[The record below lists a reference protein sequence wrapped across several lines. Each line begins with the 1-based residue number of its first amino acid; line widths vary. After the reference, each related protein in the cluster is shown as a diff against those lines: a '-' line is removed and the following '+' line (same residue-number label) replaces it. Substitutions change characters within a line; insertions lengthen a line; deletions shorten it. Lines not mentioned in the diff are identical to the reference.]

1 MKAKT
6 VSVVHEDPF
15 EAGLQAADE
24 LLFQLGKTPDFIL
37 MFVSAEID
45 AQRALDG
52 FWKQMPSSAR
62 LVGCSSFAEIDS
74 EEALSGSVTAMGVVL
89 DEHLAVQVFHADPGS
104 SVKESYEAG
113 RAVGNQLKP
122 FNPSLIIMFPDGIK
136 ARGTPLLVGLQDCL
150 GQDIP
155 IIGGLS
161 AAPGDMSKSY
171 ELFDRSLLC
180 GHIVGLALQGPVE
193 LVTAAKAGFSP
204 VGVPKTITRVQEGR
218 GILEFDGQPA
228 ARVYKDYLGDRAGEM
243 PLVGLEFP
251 LGVVG
256 GPELSQRL
264 EEGEAVQIVRAV
276 VGIDESDGALL
287 CLGELPAGAQ
297 VCMTR
302 ANKDEIL
309 KASNQAGEKALHQMP
324 NPDMAFIFSCLGRKI
339 VLGADY
345 KDELAETFSKLS
357 NVPKIGFYTYGE
369 LSPVQ
374 GISRHH
380 HETFTIALL
389 KVG

>member
-1 MKAKT
+1 MKAIT
-6 VSVVHEDPF
+6 ISIVNDDPF
-15 EAGLQAADE
+15 EAGRQVADE
-24 LLFQLGKTPDFIL
+24 LVAQLGKIPDFVL
-37 MFVSAEID
+37 MFISAECEP
-45 AQRALDG
+45 QRALDG
-52 FWKQMPSSAR
+52 FWTQMPGAPQ

-74 EEALSGSVTAMGVVL
+74 EEALSGSVTAMGVL
-89 DEHLAVQVFHADPGS
+89 AGEHIAFQTFRADPGTS
-104 SVKESYEAG
+104 AAESKAAG
-113 RAVGNQLKP
+113 ITVGQSLKS
-122 FNPSLIIMFPDGIK
+122 FNPSLIILFPDGIK
-136 ARGTPLLVGLQDCL
+136 ARGTPLLLGLQESL
-150 GQDIP
+150 GVHMP

-171 ELFDRSLLC
+171 ELFNREAIC
-180 GHIVGLALQGPVE
+180 GGVVGIALQGSIQ

-204 VGVPKTITRVQEGR
+204 VGTPRTITRVQEGR

-228 ARVYKDYLGDRAGEM
+228 AAVYKDYLGDRAGEM

-256 GPELSQRL
+256 GPQLSQRL
-264 EEGEAVQIVRAV
+264 EENEPVQIVRAV

-287 CLGELPAGAQ
+287 CLGELPEGARI
-297 VCMTR
+297 CMTR
-302 ANKDEIL
+302 ANKNDIL
-309 KASNQAGEKALHQMP
+309 QASNQAGQAALSRMP
-324 NPDMAFIFSCLGRKI
+324 DPDLVLIFSCLGRKI

-345 KDELAETFSKLS
+345 KDELLETFARLP

-369 LSPVQ
+369 LSPVS
-374 GISRHH
+374 GVSMHH